1 LDHPILTKLERP
13 WKALQASFDNC
24 LIAGIGQVSDAG
36 TGLGVGKAVS
46 VSIVV
51 EDYHK
56 SYGSFVAVRGLSF
69 RVESGEV
76 LGLVGPNGAGK
87 TTTLRAL
94 AGILRP
100 TRGRLLL
107 GGHDLAREPVAAKK
121 ATAYIPDEPK
131 LFDQLTVWEHL
142 RFVASA
148 YGLKGWKEHAE
159 SLLEKFELASKRH
172 ARADE
177 LSRGMR
183 QKLAICCG
191 YVHRPKAV
199 LLDEPLTGL
208 DPRGIRTMKASIL
221 EQAQAGAAFIIS
233 SHLLTVVEDLCTT
246 ILIMDHGRPL
256 GMGKIADLR
265 RQFLEDAREESL
277 EELFF
282 RLIEAPGPSGA
293 SVSASGGVR

>member
-13 WKALQASFDNC
+13 WKALQASYDNC

-36 TGLGVGKAVS
+36 TGLGVGKVVS

-131 LFDQLTVWEHL
+131 LFD
-142 RFVASA
+142 
-148 YGLKGWKEHAE
+148 
-159 SLLEKFELASKRH
+159 
-172 ARADE
+172 
-177 LSRGMR
+177 
-183 QKLAICCG
+183 
-191 YVHRPKAV
+191 HRPKAV

-282 RLIEAPGPSGA
+282 RLIG
-293 SVSASGGVR
+293 SVEPRFRLVDLAQERRRLARLVATRARVANRHAGEVLDPCRRAGGCNCLAVGRLAQPHVRSQ

>member
-1 LDHPILTKLERP
+1 
-13 WKALQASFDNC
+13 
-24 LIAGIGQVSDAG
+24 V
-36 TGLGVGKAVS
+36 VV

-51 EDYHK
+51 VDDYHK
-56 SYGSFVAVRGLSF
+56 SYGAFVAVRGLSF
-69 RVESGEV
+69 RVEGGEV

-100 TRGRLLL
+100 THGRLIID
-107 GGHDLAREPVAAKK
+107 GHDLAREPVAAKQ

-148 YGLKGWKEHAE
+148 YGVHGWKPLAE
-159 SLLEKFELASKRH
+159 SLLERFELTSKRH
-172 ARADE
+172 ALAAE

-191 YVHRPKAV
+191 YLHRPRVV

-208 DPRGIRTMKASIL
+208 DPRAIRTMEDSIL
-221 EQAQAGAAFIIS
+221 EQARGGAAFIVS
-233 SHLLTVVEDLCTT
+233 SHLLAVVEGLCTSV
-246 ILIMDHGRPL
+246 LIMDRGRPL
-256 GMGKIADLR
+256 GFGKIADLR
-265 RQFLEDAREESL
+265 RQFEGGARTESL
-277 EELFF
+277 EEVFF
-282 RLIEAPGPSGA
+282 RVVDTPAAAMPVDA
-293 SVSASGGVR
+293 AAGGVR